1 MLHKNNNEIIDK
13 FIRLFTSN
21 DNIKIAFT
29 KKQNTQTIF

>member
-13 FIRLFTSN
+13 FIRLFTSKK
-21 DNIKIAFT
+21 IKIAFT